1 MTSEQMFSVMRKRPF
16 RPFTL
21 KTGGGREITVTHSE
35 AVAYGG
41 GRTAVVVLPN
51 DHFEV
56 LDLLLVESIEGTA
69 HESTADAP

>member
-1 MTSEQMFSVMRKRPF
+1 MTSEQMFSVMRKKPF

-21 KTGGGREITVTHSE
+21 KTGGGREITVTHPE

-41 GRTAVVVLPN
+41 GRTAVVVLPD

-56 LDLLLVESIEGTA
+56 LDLLLVKSIEGSA
-69 HESTADAP
+69 HESPTDAT